1 VDQAVPIFPLNPWPR
16 REQEGSKCKTLRR
29 DPERRLLFALSRK
42 EMAFW
47 VEGVRARGTG
57 GSLEIGAVALDGLR
71 LHEQLL
77 DWMVSIMGHL

>member
-47 VEGVRARGTG
+47 VEGVRA
-57 GSLEIGAVALDGLR
+57 
-71 LHEQLL
+71 
-77 DWMVSIMGHL
+77 